1 VAKAWDELAVSAT
14 PLLDDCLT
22 IRDSESLC
30 DWAYLQLIDSLST
43 AIYPSALNKRELLFG
58 FLMGMSGYNIR
69 FGRSGDDLTCLY
81 AAEQIIYE
89 RPYFSKDG
97 AYFFRHRPGRGSL
110 ELSDSTPVATRPLDL
125 RLTKSPAFASGIE
138 QARHIETAG
147 IGFDFKIPQ
156 SLLDFYASYPHT
168 EMYIKADAPVCE
180 AIRETVYP
188 ALSASISGL
197 GEVDAVNKLLG
208 FVQGLMEYK
217 TDGSRW
223 GYEKWSFPEESFYY
237 LCGDCDDHAILFSR
251 LVRDL
256 VGLDVLLVECEVDG
270 APHETTA
277 VRISEPLNGDTI
289 RYQGAVYYCCE
300 PTSNVAKVGERGWK
314 NYVVKRLD
322 KVK

>member
-1 VAKAWDELAVSAT
+1 
-14 PLLDDCLT
+14 
-22 IRDSESLC
+22 
-30 DWAYLQLIDSLST
+30 
-43 AIYPSALNKRELLFG
+43 
-58 FLMGMSGYNIR
+58 M
-69 FGRSGDDLTCLY
+69 
-81 AAEQIIYE
+81 
-89 RPYFSKDG
+89 
-97 AYFFRHRPGRGSL
+97 
-110 ELSDSTPVATRPLDL
+110 SDSAPEATRPLDL
-125 RLTKSPAFASGIE
+125 RLTKSPAFASGLE

-168 EMYIKADAPVCE
+168 EMYIKADAPVSE

-188 ALSASISGL
+188 TLSASISGL

-251 LVRDL
+251 LIRDL

-277 VRISEPLNGDTI
+277 VRLSEPLNGDTI

-300 PTSNVAKVGERGWK
+300 PTSNVAKVGERRWK